1 MALPLFEVRGP
12 FGARIIAFCSSG
24 FSESNPFD
32 RRDVAVEENR
42 VAQSA
47 GVGVDGDTGYD
58 AVWSC
63 LEWAVIMILDWS
75 LAVEMRQY
83 VLYPFVI

>member
-1 MALPLFEVRGP
+1 MVLSV
-12 FGARIIAFCSSG
+12 
-24 FSESNPFD
+24 
-32 RRDVAVEENR
+32 
-42 VAQSA
+42 
-47 GVGVDGDTGYD
+47 GVGVVGDTGYDD

-83 VLYPFVI
+83 VLYLFVI

>member
-1 MALPLFEVRGP
+1 LPLFEVRGP

-24 FSESNPFD
+24 FSAGNPFD
-32 RRDVAVEENR
+32 CRDVAARENR
-42 VAQSA
+42 VVLSV
-47 GVGVDGDTGYD
+47 GVGVVGDTGYD

-63 LEWAVIMILDWS
+63 LEWAVVIMILDWS

-83 VLYPFVI
+83 VLYLFVI

>member
-1 MALPLFEVRGP
+1 MVLSV
-12 FGARIIAFCSSG
+12 
-24 FSESNPFD
+24 
-32 RRDVAVEENR
+32 
-42 VAQSA
+42 
-47 GVGVDGDTGYD
+47 GVGVVGDTGYD

-83 VLYPFVI
+83 VLYLFVI